1 MENLEQDDQEQLFIP
16 PLNFAMVAPGVYA
29 RPSPRF
35 DQLFSKFIVFFHFHL
50 LNTFYNLLIK

>member
-29 RPSPRF
+29 RPPAHNSINYF
-35 DQLFSKFIVFFHFHL
+35 AITFFIFIF
-50 LNTFYNLLIK
+50 

>member
-29 RPSPRF
+29 PPAIQSF
-35 DQLFSKFIVFFHFHL
+35 ICHLLFSFSHE
-50 LNTFYNLLIK
+50 